1 MQKPVARPGTF
12 KELVSVPDSPVARM
26 LIALASKGEAS
37 AADLVAETQMS
48 RSSVSTLLS
57 DLRASHVVLDVERRQ
72 NGIGRPTQMHSL
84 NPAIGTAAGVLL
96 GLGEIRVSLCDV
108 SHQVLADERIE
119 IDEDYSPGDAAQA
132 VAGILRS
139 QCAEIGLRV
148 SDLVGVGLAV
158 SAPVAADGSVM
169 FGSILPNWS
178 GVKIGD
184 VFQRHLGCAIHVDN
198 ESHCG
203 ALSEMTWGAA
213 RDATDF
219 VMFKFDLGTGGA
231 VVIDGALRRGANGCG
246 GEFGHLTIQPDG
258 ALCRCG
264 NRGCLETLVGGSR
277 LLQLAH
283 DATGRTLSLPDF
295 VIEARNG
302 HVGFRRLIEDA
313 GRTAGMA
320 VGLIGSALNPPMY
333 LITGGLAGAGDIFL
347 EPLRA
352 AFERHTLCRP
362 SLLPESQ
369 RPKILPG
376 DFLKNDNV
384 LGAAAL
390 VLRQLSRVD

>member
-1 MQKPVARPGTF
+1 MQKTLPRQHTF
-12 KELVSVPDSPVARM
+12 KDLVSVHGSPVAQM
-26 LIALASKGEAS
+26 LIALASRGEAS

-48 RSSVSTLLS
+48 RASVSTLLS
-57 DLRASHVVLDVERRQ
+57 DLRKSNVVLDVERRQ
-72 NGIGRPTQMHSL
+72 NGMGRPTQMHSL
-84 NPAIGTAAGVLL
+84 NPNIGTAAGVLL

-108 SHQVLADERIE
+108 SHQVLTDERID
-119 IDEDYSPGDAAQA
+119 IDEDYSPVRAAEA
-132 VAGILRS
+132 VAAILHAH
-139 QCAEIGLRV
+139 CAEVGLRIQ
-148 SDLVGVGLAV
+148 DLIGVGLAV

-178 GVKIGD
+178 GVKIGA
-184 VFQRHLGCAIHVDN
+184 VFHDQLGCAIHVDN

-213 RDATDF
+213 KDATDF

-231 VVIDGALRRGANGCG
+231 VVIDGVLRRGANGCG
-246 GEFGHLTIQPDG
+246 GEFGHLTIDPGG

-283 DATGRTLSLPDF
+283 DATGRTLSLPEF
-295 VIEARNG
+295 VNEARNG
-302 HVGFRRLIEDA
+302 NAGYRRLIEDA
-313 GRTAGMA
+313 GSNAGLA
-320 VGLIGSALNPPMY
+320 VGLIGSALNPPMF
-333 LITGGLAGAGDIFL
+333 LITGGLAAAGDLFL

-369 RPKILPG
+369 QPKILPG
-376 DFLKNDNV
+376 NFLNNDNV

-390 VLRQLSRVD
+390 VLRQVSRVE